1 MLKRYVL
8 IILFCA
14 AWLAMPAL
22 SAFACDYCIL
32 STGISPLDTVKGSG
46 VRVNTRYTLMDKTYK
61 GTEEIKT
68 DPRPKEEFWTTE
80 ITGFFGVTE
89 DITLLGVVPL
99 KRTKARGHLHV
110 HEDGEL
116 EVEGDKGNESG
127 LGDIAVLGRFNLL
140 RRHSLDSTTVVAAL
154 AGVKLPTGATDG
166 RTEAGDEFLD
176 AHIQLGTGSTDL
188 LLGLSASHAVQRL
201 TLMANLIGSVAGDGR
216 SGEAEHNYG
225 NLLNYDMGAKYR
237 VYPGQISPAEAQLF
251 LAMSV
256 NGELRQRETNEGVE
270 DKNSGGHT
278 AYLSPGIQLVLSQN
292 WVVEASFSHAV
303 YHNLYGTQTGERFK
317 TNAGVTYLF

>member
-1 MLKRYVL
+1 MIQRCGL
-8 IILFCA
+8 IILFFII
-14 AWLAMPAL
+14 L
-22 SAFACDYCIL
+22 SIAQGARAFACDYCIL
-32 STGISPLDTVKGSG
+32 STGISPLDTIKGSG
-46 VRVNTRYTLMDKTYK
+46 MRVNSRYTLMDKTYK

-68 DPRPKEEFWTTE
+68 AGRPKEEFWTTE

-89 DITLLGVVPL
+89 DFTVLGVVPL
-99 KRTKARGHLHV
+99 KRNKMRGHLHV
-110 HEDGEL
+110 RGDGEL
-116 EVEGDKGNESG
+116 EIHGDKGNESG
-127 LGDIAVLGRFNLL
+127 LGDIAVLGRLSLL
-140 RRHSLDSTTVVAAL
+140 RRHSLDSTTTVAAL
-154 AGVKLPTGATDG
+154 AGVKLPTGKTDG

-176 AHIQLGTGSTDL
+176 AHMQLGTGSTDL
-188 LLGLSASHAVQRL
+188 LVGLSASHAVQRL
-201 TLMANLIGSVAGDGR
+201 TLLANLLGSVTGDGR
-216 SGEAEHNYG
+216 SGGVEHNYG

-237 VYPGQISPAEAQLF
+237 VYPGAYPAAQGQLF

-278 AYLSPGIQLVLSQN
+278 AYLSPGIQLVLAQRWVLEAAYSQ
-292 WVVEASFSHAV
+292 AV

>member
-8 IILFCA
+8 IVLFSA
-14 AWLAMPAL
+14 VSLVLPAL

-32 STGISPLDTVKGSG
+32 STGISPLDNIKGSG
-46 VRVNTRYTLMDKTYK
+46 VRINSRYTLMDKTYK

-68 DPRPKEEFWTTE
+68 AGRPKEEFWTTE

-99 KRTKARGHLHV
+99 KKNKARGHLHV
-110 HEDGEL
+110 HEDGEI
-116 EVEGDKGNESG
+116 EVEGIKGNESG
-127 LGDIAVLGRFNLL
+127 LGDIAVLGRFSML
-140 RRHSLDSTTVVAAL
+140 RRHTLDSTTVVAVL
-154 AGVKLPTGATDG
+154 AGVKLPTGSTDG
-166 RTEAGDEFLD
+166 RTEAGDEYLD
-176 AHIQLGTGSTDL
+176 AHMQLGTGSTDL

-201 TLMANLIGSVAGDGR
+201 TLMANLLGAVTTQGT
-216 SGEAEHNYG
+216 SGEQEHQYG
-225 NLLNYDMGAKYR
+225 NVLNYDMGAKYR
-237 VYPGQISPAEAQLF
+237 VYPGQIAPAGTQLF

-256 NGELRQRETNEGVE
+256 NGEVRERETNKGVE

-278 AYLSPGIQLVLSQN
+278 AYLSPGLQLVLAQR
-292 WVVEASFSHAV
+292 WVIEASYSQAV
-303 YHNLYGTQTGERFK
+303 YHNLYGAQTGERFK